1 MKTNAEFL
9 LEEAREYN
17 HKNNDVCSRRE
28 SFCKR
33 WNLVDDNK
41 DCNTIKT
48 RCLNVISKLLNSAN
62 RSADFSFSLQKEDFL
77 NEYCSELSMILGFD
91 FRSDSFDTFENKDL
105 YKKIA
110 KLDLNDSKSYSTFI
124 WFLEETLNYNF
135 GYNLKKED
143 LVKKINEA
151 LILSN
156 AKIKILKNGGIY
168 ELYPTNV
175 EMLDEHLI
183 FDTLN
188 WLNKFPKAKDHFS
201 KAVKLEII
209 EDNYRIIIDELRLS
223 LELLL
228 QELFNNQKSLENQK
242 SELGKYLKDNNISKE
257 INNMYIKIFDLYTS
271 YNNNNAKHSDDIDL
285 LEINYMIYLTGTFIS
300 LLVQI
305 DENNSRVK

>member
-9 LEEAREYN
+9 LEEARKYN

-91 FRSDSFDTFENKDL
+91 FRSNSFDTFENKDL

-135 GYNLKKED
+135 GYNLRKED

-156 AKIKILKNGGIY
+156 AKIKILKSGGIY

-209 EDNYRIIIDELRLS
+209 EDNYRIIVDELRLS

-305 DENNSRVK
+305 DENNSRIK